1 MIIYQINY
9 SKVGSLDQTITP
21 QLKCLSRLQFQIFL
35 HVIVVNFD
43 VKIIYVYLLD
53 GAVMATK
60 IALMERM
67 RRTVLPLH
75 APTTNLIAQKVGR
88 KVHQNVSKKVNCA
101 TEKGTA
107 WTELMNEKL
116 VVS

>member
-1 MIIYQINY
+1 M
-9 SKVGSLDQTITP
+9 
-21 QLKCLSRLQFQIFL
+21 
-35 HVIVVNFD
+35 VNSD

-53 GAVMATK
+53 GAVMDIK

-67 RRTVLPLH
+67 KKIVLRLLV
-75 APTTNLIAQKVGR
+75 PTTNLIVQKVGK
-88 KVHQNVSKKVNCA
+88 KVLRNVSRRVSFA
-101 TEKGTA
+101 MEKETV

>member
-1 MIIYQINY
+1 
-9 SKVGSLDQTITP
+9 
-21 QLKCLSRLQFQIFL
+21 
-35 HVIVVNFD
+35 VVNFD

-53 GAVMATK
+53 GAVMDIK

-67 RRTVLPLH
+67 KKIVLRLLV
-75 APTTNLIAQKVGR
+75 PTTNLIVR
-88 KVHQNVSKKVNCA
+88 KVDKKVLRNVSRRVSFA
-101 TEKGTA
+101 MEKETV